1 MRQRYIIFSAIIGL
15 LLILGVNL
23 MMAQET
29 ALPDKIELLIQ
40 NGSLNQA
47 SVLIESILADQP
59 KNVPVLLL
67 KARLLQTLHQNDAA
81 KDVLKKVIVL
91 DPGRKEAYNQL
102 GYLEYL
108 DIKGKKTPKMS
119 LKNLWIDMFK
129 QRRAIKYLKEALQ
142 IDSNYVDAKRNL
154 ALVYQNSLNEKN
166 LKKAAELMKS
176 IEPNSVNSVAD
187 LTTLGRLQMD
197 LNRLTL
203 AESTFTQLLLK
214 NPFSDVGN
222 YYASRLYF
230 RTNRFEEGTEHFYR
244 ALNHLSNLDLLSDLY
259 WNFKIVAGPAERKAY
274 EQATSKN
281 AYLLKFWRSR
291 DPSPTTDVNEFLGS
305 VYQRIDKAKY
315 EFKSADYRGYD
326 DRGLI
331 YVRYGPP
338 DERLRDPSVDPN
350 IYWDSETWVYHNIA
364 PSDVVFNFIRAGDT
378 YRLVDNLRDIL
389 RTGHQN
395 ALGLLY
401 LLEKRT
407 HISPVFA
414 KYYSEFQ
421 LIANGDI
428 TNSLRNTNTMD
439 SRTFSLETDME
450 ESMARIRE
458 KAPHSAYRDPNK
470 PIPVIISSADFRAGD
485 QVQHEIYLGIPYSE
499 LKFQEAGENLH
510 ARLNIALEVQDENF
524 ETLKRFD
531 MNRHIRVK
539 PGKDLSRMY
548 FLDKLVCQ
556 LSPGKYNIGIA
567 VKNRPSGGQYSRR
580 IGVLVR
586 PFPQKNLALS
596 DIEFSPVIKS
606 RKRIRTTTKVL
617 KDNFIIIPYPFL
629 EIRKERP
636 QYIYFEIY
644 NLKLNSEG
652 ESHYTVDY
660 KVETLQSKKKKL
672 GGFLSHLNP
681 FGGGGKR
688 SLAVNNSRT
697 EKHSSVPEYVALDM
711 SHLKDGQYMLTV
723 RVKDENNPGAEAV
736 SQKPFIL
743 RK

>member
-1 MRQRYIIFSAIIGL
+1 MLQRFMMFSAIISS
-15 LLILGVNL
+15 ILVFGINL
-23 MMAQET
+23 MTAQEA
-29 ALPDKIELLIQ
+29 ALPQRIASLLQ
-40 NGSLNQA
+40 GGNLTEA
-47 SVLIESILADQP
+47 SALIESALTDRP
-59 KNVPVLLL
+59 KDVPILLL
-67 KARLLQTLHQNDAA
+67 KARLLQTLHRNDEA
-81 KDVLKKVIVL
+81 KDILKKVIVL

-119 LKNLWIDMFK
+119 LKNLWIDLFK

-154 ALVYQNSLNEKN
+154 ALVYQNSLNKSN
-166 LKKAAELMKS
+166 LKKAAELMNS
-176 IEPNSVNSVAD
+176 IKPDSISSSSD

-197 LNRLTL
+197 LNRLAL
-203 AESTFTQLLLK
+203 AESTFTQLLK
-214 NPFSDVGN
+214 NDPLNDVGN
-222 YYASRLYF
+222 YYTSLLYF
-230 RTNRFEEGTEHFYR
+230 KMNRFEEGTAYFYR
-244 ALNHLSNLDLLSDLY
+244 ALKHLADLDLLSDLY
-259 WNFKIVAGPAERKAY
+259 WNFKMIANPAEVKQY
-274 EQATSKN
+274 EQSVSKK

-305 VYQRIDKAKY
+305 IYQRIEKAKY
-315 EFKSADYRGYD
+315 EFRSADYRGYD

-378 YRLVDNLRDIL
+378 FRLVDNLRDIL
-389 RTGHQN
+389 RPGHQN
-395 ALGLLY
+395 ALSILY

-407 HISPVFA
+407 HISPIFA

-421 LIANGDI
+421 LIANGNI
-428 TNSLRNTNTMD
+428 NNSLRNTSTMD

-470 PIPVIISSADFRAGD
+470 PIPVIISSADFRAGN
-485 QVQHEIYLGIPYSE
+485 QIQHEIYLGIPYSE
-499 LKFQEAGENLH
+499 LKFQEAGQNLH

-531 MNRHIRVK
+531 MNRHIMVK
-539 PGKDLSRMY
+539 PDKDLSRMY

-556 LSPGKYNIGIA
+556 LSPGKYNIGVA
-567 VKNRPSGGQYSRR
+567 VKNRPSGRQYSRR
-580 IGVLVR
+580 IGIMVR
-586 PFPQKNLALS
+586 PFPQKSLALS
-596 DIEFSPVIKS
+596 DIEFSPVVKP
-606 RKRIRTTTKVL
+606 RKRTLSSPKAL
-617 KDNFIIIPYPFL
+617 KDNFLIIPYPFL
-629 EIRKERP
+629 EVRKEKP

-660 KVETLQSKKKKL
+660 KVETLQSKKKTV
-672 GGFLSHLNP
+672 GGFLSHFNP

-688 SLAVNNSRT
+688 SLTVNNSRT

-711 SHLKDGQYMLTV
+711 SRLKDGQYMLTV